1 VVEYVQAFVPEGT
14 GKKFNPHVTVGVAT
28 QEYLKAMLAEPFEV
42 FTFSP
47 VGVAV
52 YHLGN
57 FGTAHT
63 KLHEWKLKP

>member
-1 VVEYVQAFVPEGT
+1 MVDE
-14 GKKFNPHVTVGVAT
+14 KFEA
-28 QEYLKAMLAEPFEV
+28 

-57 FGTAHT
+57 FGTAR
-63 KLHEWKLKP
+63 KELKSWELKP